1 MSPFNSGGNS
11 AEVRAMAQ
19 LSRPYQII
27 LGVVVVFGLIWAVAL
42 RSHSPNPSEPI
53 ASTPKAPSSAS
64 ANGSSGGNPAAATPV
79 YHGAAPG
86 VEGLTRAIAKAHG
99 AVTESQQNVQQQA
112 GRAQALTGEAQ
123 ASATTTHTTAAGKT
137 TQSATVTHKTSA
149 AAPSLAHRTV
159 TSIHRTSA
167 QAHGTTTVTHT
178 STTTVHKTTV
188 HRVAAP
194 TAKPPVRVHT
204 TVKHS
209 STKSAQQVA
218 VEHELAQGK
227 TVMLFFWTPSSTVDQ
242 QNEAQAKTLADRS
255 KGTVTLHLALAN
267 QVGEFGTIT
276 EVAHVYQT
284 PTILIVNKHGVVS
297 TLTGLTDVFAL
308 EQAVQE
314 AQSAVV

>member
-1 MSPFNSGGNS
+1 
-11 AEVRAMAQ
+11 MAQ

-42 RSHSPNPSEPI
+42 RSHSSNPSEPT
-53 ASTPKAPSSAS
+53 ASTPTPTNSAS
-64 ANGSSGGNPAAATPV
+64 ANGSSGGNAAAPTKV

-86 VEGLTRAIAKAHG
+86 VEGLTKAIAKAHG
-99 AVTESQQNVQQQA
+99 AVAESQRNVQEQA
-112 GRAQALTGEAQ
+112 GHAQALTGEAQ

-137 TQSATVTHKTSA
+137 TQSVTVTHKTN

-159 TSIHRTSA
+159 TTVHKTST
-167 QAHGTTTVTHT
+167 QAHGTTTTVTHT
-178 STTTVHKTTV
+178 STTKVHKTTPV

-194 TAKPPVRVHT
+194 TDKPTVRVHS

-209 STKSAQQVA
+209 SPKSAQQVA

-242 QNEAQAKTLADRS
+242 QNVAQAKTLVAHS
-255 KGTVTLHLALAN
+255 KGTLTLHLALAN

-276 EVAHVYQT
+276 EVVHVYQT

>member
-1 MSPFNSGGNS
+1 
-11 AEVRAMAQ
+11 MAQ

-42 RSHSPNPSEPI
+42 RGHSSNPSEPA
-53 ASTPKAPSSAS
+53 ASAPAAPGSA
-64 ANGSSGGNPAAATPV
+64 ANGSSGGNAAAPTDV

-86 VEGLTRAIAKAHG
+86 VEGLTKAIAKAHG
-99 AVTESQQNVQQQA
+99 AVAESQHDVQEQA
-112 GRAQALTGEAQ
+112 GHAQALTGEAQ
-123 ASATTTHTTAAGKT
+123 ASASATTTHATAAGKT
-137 TQSATVTHKTSA
+137 TQSVTVSHKTN
-149 AAPSLAHRTV
+149 AAPNLAHRTV
-159 TSIHRTSA
+159 TTVHKTST
-167 QAHGTTTVTHT
+167 QAHGTITTVTHT
-178 STTTVHKTTV
+178 STTTVRRATPV

-194 TAKPPVRVHT
+194 ADKPTIRVHS
-204 TVKHS
+204 TVKHP
-209 STKSAQQVA
+209 STKPAQQVA

-242 QNEAQAKTLADRS
+242 QNVAQAKTLVAHS
-255 KGTVTLHLALAN
+255 KGTLTLHLALAN

-276 EVAHVYQT
+276 EVVHVYQT

-308 EQAVQE
+308 ERAVQE

>member
-1 MSPFNSGGNS
+1 
-11 AEVRAMAQ
+11 MAQ

-42 RSHSPNPSEPI
+42 RSHSSNPSEPT
-53 ASTPKAPSSAS
+53 ASTPTPTNSAS
-64 ANGSSGGNPAAATPV
+64 AHGSSGGN
-79 YHGAAPG
+79 GAAPG
-86 VEGLTRAIAKAHG
+86 VEGLTKAIAKAHG
-99 AVTESQQNVQQQA
+99 AVAESQHNVQVQA
-112 GRAQALTGEAQ
+112 GHAQALTGEAQ
-123 ASATTTHTTAAGKT
+123 TSTTTTHTTVAGKT
-137 TQSATVTHKTSA
+137 THSVTVTHKPNAT
-149 AAPSLAHRTV
+149 PSLAHRTV
-159 TSIHRTSA
+159 TTVHKTSA
-167 QAHGTTTVTHT
+167 PAHGTTTTVTHT
-178 STTTVHKTTV
+178 STTTVHKAIPA

-194 TAKPPVRVHT
+194 TDKPRVRVHST
-204 TVKHS
+204 AKHS
-209 STKSAQQVA
+209 STKPAQQVA

-242 QNEAQAKTLADRS
+242 QNVAQAKTLVARS
-255 KGTVTLHLALAN
+255 KGTLTLHLALAN

-276 EVAHVYQT
+276 EVVHVYQT

>member
-1 MSPFNSGGNS
+1 M
-11 AEVRAMAQ
+11 
-19 LSRPYQII
+19 
-27 LGVVVVFGLIWAVAL
+27 
-42 RSHSPNPSEPI
+42 
-53 ASTPKAPSSAS
+53 
-64 ANGSSGGNPAAATPV
+64 
-79 YHGAAPG
+79 
-86 VEGLTRAIAKAHG
+86 EGLTRAIAKAHG
-99 AVTESQQNVQQQA
+99 VVAESQRNVQEQA
-112 GRAQALTGEAQ
+112 NNAHALTGEAQ

-137 TQSATVTHKTSA
+137 TQSVTVTRKTN
-149 AAPSLAHRTV
+149 AAPSLARRTV
-159 TSIHRTSA
+159 TSSHTST
-167 QAHGTTTVTHT
+167 QAHGTTTTTTTTVTHT
-178 STTTVHKTTV
+178 STTTVHKVTPA

-194 TAKPPVRVHT
+194 IDKPTVRVHS

-255 KGTVTLHLALAN
+255 KGTLTLHLALAN

-276 EVAHVYQT
+276 EVVHVYQT

-314 AQSAVV
+314 AQSAVI

>member
-1 MSPFNSGGNS
+1 
-11 AEVRAMAQ
+11 MAQ

-42 RSHSPNPSEPI
+42 RSHSSNPSEPT
-53 ASTPKAPSSAS
+53 ASAPKAPNSAA

-86 VEGLTRAIAKAHG
+86 VEGLTKAIAKAHG
-99 AVTESQQNVQQQA
+99 VVAESQRNVQEQA
-112 GRAQALTGEAQ
+112 NRAHALTGEAQ
-123 ASATTTHTTAAGKT
+123 ASATTTHTTAAGKI
-137 TQSATVTHKTSA
+137 TQSVTVTHKTSG

-159 TSIHRTSA
+159 TSSRKTST
-167 QAHGTTTVTHT
+167 QAHGTTTTVTHT
-178 STTTVHKTTV
+178 STTTVHKATPV

-194 TAKPPVRVHT
+194 TDKPTVRVHS

-242 QNEAQAKTLADRS
+242 QNAAQAKTLADRS

-276 EVAHVYQT
+276 EVVHVYQT

>member
-1 MSPFNSGGNS
+1 
-11 AEVRAMAQ
+11 MAQ

-42 RSHSPNPSEPI
+42 RGHGSNPSEPI
-53 ASTPKAPSSAS
+53 ASSPKTPSSAA

-79 YHGAAPG
+79 YHGSAPG

-99 AVTESQQNVQQQA
+99 AVAESEHNVQEQA
-112 GRAQALTGEAQ
+112 GHAQALTGEAQ
-123 ASATTTHTTAAGKT
+123 ASATTTHTTAAGTT
-137 TQSATVTHKTSA
+137 TQSATVIHKSSP

-159 TSIHRTSA
+159 TSVHRTSTST
-167 QAHGTTTVTHT
+167 HGTTHSTTTVTHT
-178 STTTVHKTTV
+178 STTTVQKTTPA

-194 TAKPPVRVHT
+194 TDTPSVRVHS

-209 STKSAQQVA
+209 IAKPPQQVA

-242 QNEAQAKTLADRS
+242 QNEAQARTLADRS
-255 KGTVTLHLALAN
+255 KGMVTLHLALAN

-276 EVAHVYQT
+276 EVVHVYQT

>member
-1 MSPFNSGGNS
+1 
-11 AEVRAMAQ
+11 MAQ

-42 RSHSPNPSEPI
+42 RGHSSNPSEPRV
-53 ASTPKAPSSAS
+53 STPPVPSSAS

-79 YHGAAPG
+79 YHGSAPG

-99 AVTESQQNVQQQA
+99 AVAESQRNVQEQA
-112 GRAQALTGEAQ
+112 NHAHALTGEAQ
-123 ASATTTHTTAAGKT
+123 AFTTTTHTTAAGKT
-137 TQSATVTHKTSA
+137 TQSVTVTHKTN
-149 AAPSLAHRTV
+149 AAPSLARRTI
-159 TSIHRTSA
+159 TSSHTST
-167 QAHGTTTVTHT
+167 QAHGTTTTVTHT
-178 STTTVHKTTV
+178 STTTVHKATPV

-194 TAKPPVRVHT
+194 TDTPTVRVHS

-242 QNEAQAKTLADRS
+242 QNAAQAKTLADRS

-276 EVAHVYQT
+276 EVVHVYQT

>member
-1 MSPFNSGGNS
+1 
-11 AEVRAMAQ
+11 MAQ

-42 RSHSPNPSEPI
+42 RGHSSNPSEPP
-53 ASTPKAPSSAS
+53 ASTPTPTHSAS
-64 ANGSSGGNPAAATPV
+64 ANGSSGGNAAAPTKV

-86 VEGLTRAIAKAHG
+86 VEGLTKAIAKAHG
-99 AVTESQQNVQQQA
+99 AVAESQHNVQVQA
-112 GRAQALTGEAQ
+112 GHAQALSGEAQ
-123 ASATTTHTTAAGKT
+123 ASATTTHTTTAGKT
-137 TQSATVTHKTSA
+137 TQSVTVTHKTNA
-149 AAPSLAHRTV
+149 TPSLAQRTV
-159 TSIHRTSA
+159 ITVHKTST
-167 QAHGTTTVTHT
+167 QAHGPTTTVTHT
-178 STTTVHKTTV
+178 STTTVHRTTPT

-194 TAKPPVRVHT
+194 TGKPTVRVHV

-209 STKSAQQVA
+209 STKPAQQVA

-227 TVMLFFWTPSSTVDQ
+227 TAMLFFWTPSSTVDQ
-242 QNEAQAKTLADRS
+242 QNVAQAKTLVAHS
-255 KGTVTLHLALAN
+255 KGTLTLHLALAN

-276 EVAHVYQT
+276 EVVHVYQT

-314 AQSAVV
+314 AQSAAV

>member
-1 MSPFNSGGNS
+1 
-11 AEVRAMAQ
+11 MAQ

-42 RSHSPNPSEPI
+42 RGHSSNPSEPT
-53 ASTPKAPSSAS
+53 ASAPTAPNSAS
-64 ANGSSGGNPAAATPV
+64 ANGSSGANPAAATPV

-99 AVTESQQNVQQQA
+99 VVAESQRNVEEQA
-112 GRAQALTGEAQ
+112 NRAHALTGEAQ
-123 ASATTTHTTAAGKT
+123 ASATTTHTTAAGKN
-137 TQSATVTHKTSA
+137 TQSVTVTHKTNVT
-149 AAPSLAHRTV
+149 PSLAHRTV
-159 TSIHRTSA
+159 TSSHKTST
-167 QAHGTTTVTHT
+167 QAHNPTTTVTHT
-178 STTTVHKTTV
+178 STTTVHKATPV

-194 TAKPPVRVHT
+194 TDKPTVRVHS

-242 QNEAQAKTLADRS
+242 QNAAQAKTLADRS

-267 QVGEFGTIT
+267 QVGEFGAIT
-276 EVAHVYQT
+276 EVVHVYQT